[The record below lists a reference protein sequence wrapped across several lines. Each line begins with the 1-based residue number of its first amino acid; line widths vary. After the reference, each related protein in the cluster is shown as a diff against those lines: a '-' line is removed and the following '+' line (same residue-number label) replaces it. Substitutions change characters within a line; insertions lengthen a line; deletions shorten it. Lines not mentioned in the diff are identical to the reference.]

1 MLNTGEI
8 LEKYLKGRMSM
19 TDLAG
24 LLGITPQYISS
35 VLNNTKRPSKNFLEK
50 FYMIFDVMEED
61 KENIENYEEFR
72 RLPENFQKE
81 YLKLKEKNSKNTPK
95 GSGILKFPLKAIV
108 ESGLGL
114 LNELEKEEYISIPE
128 TDSVSENSF
137 FIKIYGNELEPEF
150 INKDMLLMDPES
162 CGELYLMNNKICVL
176 KHNDELFLRRVE
188 YFKEVVILRC
198 INNKL
203 NPIVITGENIEKI
216 QCTGRVRQIIRYLE

>member
-176 KHNDELFLRRVE
+176 KHNNELFLRRVE

-216 QCTGRVRQIIRYLE
+216 QCMGRVRQIIRYLE

>member
-1 MLNTGEI
+1 MLNTGEV

-35 VLNNTKRPSKNFLEK
+35 VLNNTKRPSKNFLDK
-50 FYMIFDVMEED
+50 FYMIFDVTVED
-61 KENIENYEEFR
+61 KETIESYEEFR

-128 TDSVSENSF
+128 TVSVSENSF

-150 INKDMLLMDPES
+150 INKDMLLLDPES

-176 KHNDELFLRRVE
+176 KHNNELLLRRIE

-203 NPIVITGENIEKI
+203 NPIVIAGENIEKL

>member
-50 FYMIFDVMEED
+50 FYMIFDVIEED
-61 KENIENYEEFR
+61 KKTIESYEEFR

-128 TDSVSENSF
+128 TGTVSENSF
-137 FIKIYGNELEPEF
+137 FVKIHGNELEPEF
-150 INKDMLLMDPES
+150 INKDMLLIDPES

-176 KHNDELFLRRVE
+176 KHNNELFLRRVE
-188 YFKEVVILRC
+188 YFKEAVILRC

-203 NPIVITGENIEKI
+203 NPVVITGENIEKI

>member
-1 MLNTGEI
+1 M
-8 LEKYLKGRMSM
+8 
-19 TDLAG
+19 
-24 LLGITPQYISS
+24 
-35 VLNNTKRPSKNFLEK
+35 
-50 FYMIFDVMEED
+50 
-61 KENIENYEEFR
+61 
-72 RLPENFQKE
+72 
-81 YLKLKEKNSKNTPK
+81 
-95 GSGILKFPLKAIV
+95 

-176 KHNDELFLRRVE
+176 KHNNELFLRRVE

>member
-137 FIKIYGNELEPEF
+137 FIKVYGNELEPEL

-176 KHNDELFLRRVE
+176 KHNNELFLRRVE

>member
-61 KENIENYEEFR
+61 KETIESYEEFR

-150 INKDMLLMDPES
+150 ISKDMLLMDPES

-176 KHNDELFLRRVE
+176 KHNNELFLRRVE

>member
-137 FIKIYGNELEPEF
+137 FIKIHGNELEPEF

-176 KHNDELFLRRVE
+176 KHNNELFLRRVE
-188 YFKEVVILRC
+188 YFKEVVILRS

>member
-1 MLNTGEI
+1 
-8 LEKYLKGRMSM
+8 
-19 TDLAG
+19 
-24 LLGITPQYISS
+24 
-35 VLNNTKRPSKNFLEK
+35 
-50 FYMIFDVMEED
+50 MIFDVMEED

-176 KHNDELFLRRVE
+176 KHNNELFLRRVE

>member
-50 FYMIFDVMEED
+50 FYMIFDVTMED
-61 KENIENYEEFR
+61 KETVENYEEFR
-72 RLPENFQKE
+72 RLPEGFQKE
-81 YLKLKEKNSKNTPK
+81 YLKLKEKNSKNLPK
-95 GSGILKFPLKAIV
+95 GTSIVKIPLKAIV

-128 TDSVSENSF
+128 SEFISENGF
-137 FIKIYGNELEPEF
+137 FIRIYGSELEPEF
-150 INKDMLLMDPES
+150 INKDMVYLDPES
-162 CGELYLMNNKICVL
+162 CGDLYLMNNKICVL
-176 KHNDELFLRRVE
+176 KYNDELFLRKVE

-203 NPIVITGENIEKI
+203 NPIVLTGENIEKI
-216 QCTGRVRQIIRYLE
+216 QCMGRVRQIIRYFE

>member
-176 KHNDELFLRRVE
+176 KHNNELFLRRVE
-188 YFKEVVILRC
+188 YFKGVVILRC

>member
-137 FIKIYGNELEPEF
+137 FIKIHGNELEPEF

-176 KHNDELFLRRVE
+176 KHNNELFLRRVE

>member
-95 GSGILKFPLKAIV
+95 GSGILKFPLKAMV

-114 LNELEKEEYISIPE
+114 LNEKEKEEYISIPE

-176 KHNDELFLRRVE
+176 KHNNELFLRRVE

>member
-1 MLNTGEI
+1 MSNTGEI

-50 FYMIFDVMEED
+50 FYMIFDVTEED
-61 KENIENYEEFR
+61 MEAVDNYEEFR

-81 YLKLKEKNSKNTPK
+81 YLKLKEKNSKAVPK
-95 GSGILKFPLKAIV
+95 GSGIVKFPLKAIV

-114 LNELEKEEYISIPE
+114 LNELEKEEYISISGTE
-128 TDSVSENSF
+128 RVSEDSF
-137 FIKIYGNELEPEF
+137 FVKIYGSELEPEF
-150 INKDMLLMDPES
+150 INKDLLLLDPES
-162 CGELYLMNNKICVL
+162 CGDLYLMNNKVCVF
-176 KHNDELFLRRVE
+176 KYNDELFLRKIE
-188 YFKEVVILRC
+188 YFKEVIILRC

-203 NPIVITGENIEKI
+203 SPMVLTGENIEKI
-216 QCTGRVRQIIRYLE
+216 QCTGRVRLIIRHIE

>member
-1 MLNTGEI
+1 MSNTGEI

-50 FYMIFDVMEED
+50 FYMIFDVTGED
-61 KENIENYEEFR
+61 KEAVDNYEEFR

-81 YLKLKEKNSKNTPK
+81 YLKLKEKNSKTTPK
-95 GSGILKFPLKAIV
+95 GSGIVKFPLRAIV

-128 TDSVSENSF
+128 REYISENSF
-137 FIKIYGNELEPEF
+137 FVRIYGSELEPEF
-150 INKDMLLMDPES
+150 INKDIVLIDTES
-162 CGELYLMNNKICVL
+162 CGDLYLMNNKICVWQYN
-176 KHNDELFLRRVE
+176 NDLFLRKIE

-198 INNKL
+198 INNRI
-203 NPIVITGENIEKI
+203 NPIVLTGENIEKL
-216 QCTGRVRQIIRYLE
+216 QCIGRVRQIIRYIE

>member
-72 RLPENFQKE
+72 RLPEHFQKE

-176 KHNDELFLRRVE
+176 KHNNELFLRRVE

>member
-176 KHNDELFLRRVE
+176 KHNNELFLRRVE

-203 NPIVITGENIEKI
+203 NPIVITGKNKKKI

>member
-176 KHNDELFLRRVE
+176 KHNNELFLRRVE

-216 QCTGRVRQIIRYLE
+216 QCTERVRQIIRYLE

>member
-61 KENIENYEEFR
+61 KEGVENYEEFR

-81 YLKLKEKNSKNTPK
+81 YLKLREKSSKTGPK
-95 GSGILKFPLKAIV
+95 GSGIIKVPLRAIV

-128 TDSVSENSF
+128 TEHVSENSF
-137 FIKIYGNELEPEF
+137 FVRIYGNELEPEF
-150 INKDMLLMDPES
+150 MNKDMVLVNPES
-162 CGELYLMNNKICVL
+162 CGDLYMLNNKICVL
-176 KHNDELFLRRVE
+176 KYNDDLFLRKVE

-198 INNKL
+198 INNRL
-203 NPIVITGENIEKI
+203 NPIVLTGENIEKI

>member
-8 LEKYLKGRMSM
+8 LEKYMKGRMSM

-50 FYMIFDVMEED
+50 FYMIFDVTEED
-61 KENIENYEEFR
+61 KEAIDNYEEFR

-95 GSGILKFPLKAIV
+95 GSGISKFPLRAIV

-128 TDSVSENSF
+128 TEYVSESSF
-137 FIKIYGNELEPEF
+137 FIKVYGNEMEPEF
-150 INKDMLLMDPES
+150 INKDMLLVDPES
-162 CGELYLMNNKICVL
+162 CGDLYLMNNKICVL
-176 KHNDELFLRRVE
+176 KHNEELFLRRIE

-198 INNKL
+198 INNRL
-203 NPIVITGENIEKI
+203 NPIVLTGENIEKL
-216 QCTGRVRQIIRYLE
+216 QCKGRVRQIIRYLE

>member
-50 FYMIFDVMEED
+50 FYMIFDVTEED
-61 KENIENYEEFR
+61 KEVIDNYEEFR

-95 GSGILKFPLKAIV
+95 GSGISKFPLRAIV

-128 TDSVSENSF
+128 TEYVSESSF
-137 FIKIYGNELEPEF
+137 FIKVYGNEMEPEF
-150 INKDMLLMDPES
+150 INKDMLLVDPES
-162 CGELYLMNNKICVL
+162 CGDLYLMNNKICVL
-176 KHNDELFLRRVE
+176 KHNEELFLRRIE

-198 INNKL
+198 INNRL
-203 NPIVITGENIEKI
+203 NPIVLTGENIEKL
-216 QCTGRVRQIIRYLE
+216 QCKGRVRQIIRYLE